1 MIAARLAKLL
11 ARPAVVDWLIMRA
24 LKTPYSPIVVDDKV
38 YMRRF
43 WLFNPYTDE
52 GRIRR
57 WSKYLPSIRLHQIVL
72 ADPDPHMHDHPW
84 NARTFILRG
93 WYREVRAPA
102 TPEEKDAAQFYGA
115 DGLHYYRHDGE
126 TALLKFGEYHR
137 IVEVPP
143 DTVWTLFVTYR
154 YRGTWG
160 FLVDGL
166 KVQWRT
172 YLGIPK

>member
-1 MIAARLAKLL
+1 MARRLAKLL
-11 ARPAVVDWLIMRA
+11 ARPAVVDWLIARA
-24 LKTPYSPIVVDDKV
+24 LRTPYSDIVVEGKT

-57 WSKYLPSIRLHQIVL
+57 WSKYLPSIRLHHIVL
-72 ADPDPHMHDHPW
+72 ADPDRHMHDHPW
-84 NARTFILRG
+84 DARTFILRG
-93 WYREVRAPA
+93 GYHEIRHHEGI
-102 TPEEKDAAQFYGA
+102 GA
-115 DGLHYYRHDGE
+115 VSHGRGAGD
-126 TALLKFGEYHR
+126 TVALLFGEYHR
-137 IVEVPP
+137 ITRVSPGG
-143 DTVWTLFVTYR
+143 TWTLFVTYR